1 MLGSV
6 CDVSVVIGPRSPE
19 PGVLRFVQHRDF
31 HHKYRM
37 VDVADRSKPK
47 NFPPGNLFLEVF
59 EGGSGGRR
67 VVRWDYTIVGA
78 EASVSVPFSVWS
90 LLMVRGLE
98 FQLLMVRGL
107 EFQLVWLPGSSGVG
121 ASGDCEVAGPVV
133 VVG

>member
-37 VDVADRSKPK
+37 VDVADRSTPK

-59 EGGSGGRR
+59 EGGSGGRQ
-67 VVRWDYTIVGA
+67 VVRWDYTIVGS
-78 EASVSVPFSVWS
+78 EASVSVQFSVWS
-90 LLMVRGLE
+90 
-98 FQLLMVRGL
+98 LLMVRGL